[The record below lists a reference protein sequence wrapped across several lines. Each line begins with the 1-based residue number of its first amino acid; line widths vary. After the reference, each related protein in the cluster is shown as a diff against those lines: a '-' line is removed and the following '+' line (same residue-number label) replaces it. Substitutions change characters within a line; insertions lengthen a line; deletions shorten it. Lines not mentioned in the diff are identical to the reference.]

1 MGDMKLFIAI
11 ALIAA
16 VSAMPNFN
24 ERQAKQLG
32 TNAQRKIQQKLQE
45 AADQNGVGIDVNA
58 KVQEAQSAVE
68 ALIEQYKQTHQAEI
82 QQGKQ
87 QANAF
92 KQQTPRSLINKSCRE
107 AKALCAQAPANFV
120 DFCNKA
126 ADFAKQQVGSLIEQH
141 RGQAEQQA
149 NNLVRQGQQQMRNL

>member
-11 ALIAA
+11 ALIVA

-32 TNAQRKIQQKLQE
+32 TNAQRKLQQKLQD

-68 ALIEQYKQTHQAEI
+68 ALIEQYKQTHLSNKPQEALLTNLTEKPGLSAHKPLQTLSI
-82 QQGKQ
+82 SVTKQ
-87 QANAF
+87 LTLLN
-92 KQQTPRSLINKSCRE
+92 NKVCNNVKLQE
-107 AKALCAQAPANFV
+107 TVTNKLVALSNNTV
-120 DFCNKA
+120 VKLSNKPTTWS
-126 ADFAKQQVGSLIEQH
+126 DKV
-141 RGQAEQQA
+141 
-149 NNLVRQGQQQMRNL
+149 NNR

>member
-87 QANAF
+87 QGM
-92 KQQTPRSLINKSCRE
+92 QQC
-107 AKALCAQAPANFV
+107 QAARN
-120 DFCNKA
+120 CN
-126 ADFAKQQVGSLIEQH
+126 QQVGSLIEQH